1 MTNTIKDY
9 TDAYKRLNWAY
20 SMVDK
25 MEELDED
32 TQRDIYDIISQ
43 YEDDGIVNIWCF
55 QRSGRLPV

>member
-43 YEDDGIVNIWCF
+43 YEDDGIVNI
-55 QRSGRLPV
+55 